1 MDDLSFFK
9 YSELSRRIDK
19 LEQHQQYLVK
29 ELQAQNKIIVDLM
42 NLEELQELKKNQNK
56 IIVDL
61 MNLKK
66 ILNAQTEKPNKEQK
80 KQYEMEKNIYNLKQ
94 KILSTQQELKRI
106 DNKINELSLT
116 ETDKILKAIKNQRW
130 YFF

>member
-29 ELQAQNKIIVDLM
+29 ELQA
-42 NLEELQELKKNQNK
+42 QNK